1 MLASMS
7 SILKDAMVPQLQA
20 IIGKMV
26 ECLQSDE
33 GIKVVY
39 LPRPPNHTHF
49 LINLLYFTKRQS
61 IRLQLYS
68 FSILKRMKKVAWKM

>member
-7 SILKDAMVPQLQA
+7 GILKDAMVPQLQA

-33 GIKVVY
+33 GVKVS
-39 LPRPPNHTHF
+39 LPRPQNHTHF
-49 LINLLYFTKRQS
+49 DY
-61 IRLQLYS
+61 
-68 FSILKRMKKVAWKM
+68 